1 MFAESDKR
9 DADREGADEVE
20 IALWRAAAGFAL
32 GLFTGALLQRTRY
45 CFMGAVSDWTVF
57 GSLRRLRV
65 WAMAAGL
72 AVLGVRAS
80 ATLAGLPLAESSYL
94 RDGIFWLGALGGGLL
109 FGIGM
114 VLAGGCASRCLV
126 RAGEGS
132 VRALLAVLMLA
143 ISAFATMA
151 GPLAPLHGW
160 LRAVGTARPEAGAAL
175 PDLMAA
181 PLGLGTGGTLLLSLL
196 AGGALLAFAL
206 AEPRLRR
213 PSRESATALGLA
225 AAVLAGW
232 WITGMFT
239 YDLFEPG
246 PVVSLSF
253 VGPLARTVWFLM
265 AGEGWPGFGVAVV
278 LGVLAGSFA
287 AARGSGEFRFDGF
300 VDGGDAGRHL
310 AGGLLM
316 GVGGTLAMGCT
327 VGQGLTGL
335 STLSAG
341 SLLALL
347 GIVLGGRL
355 GVRLL
360 AAGLFHPRALR
371 GMSRMSPGTRP

>member
-1 MFAESDKR
+1 M
-9 DADREGADEVE
+9 E

-65 WAMAAGL
+65 WALAAGL
-72 AVLGVRAS
+72 AVLVTRAGGALGV
-80 ATLAGLPLAESSYL
+80 LPLAESPYL
-94 RDGIFWLGALGGGLL
+94 RDGVFWLGALGGGLL

-143 ISAFATMA
+143 IAAFATMA

-160 LRAVGTARPEAGAAL
+160 LRAVGTLRPEAGAAL
-175 PDLMAA
+175 PDLLAA
-181 PLGLGTGGTLLLSLL
+181 SLGLGTGGALVLSLL

-213 PSRESATALGLA
+213 PSREFATALALA
-225 AAVLAGW
+225 AAVTAGW
-232 WITGMFT
+232 WITGVLT
-239 YDLFEPG
+239 YDAFEPA
-246 PVVSLSF
+246 PVVSLAF

-265 AGEGWPGFGVAVV
+265 AGGGWPGFGVAVV

-287 AARGSGEFRFDGF
+287 AARHHGEFRFDGF

-360 AAGLFHPRALR
+360 AAGLPRPRPLR
-371 GMSRMSPGTRP
+371 GTPRVSPDTRA